1 MEWRKQAACFGY
13 PVYHWFPES
22 KEIEEQILAMQVCSQ
37 CPVKEDCLEY
47 SLWHEQDG
55 IWGGMNQ
62 TDRQKL
68 RKKRRIR
75 IRVPNGEPRALHA
88 NCGTD
93 SGYQSLFRESK
104 RTGQPM
110 KDCDACRKAHALAD
124 QVRRERNPETERTR
138 KRLSARKQVAK
149 KRSDPIQVADKSEWL
164 TGGIF

>member
-1 MEWRKQAACFGY
+1 MEWRKEAACSGY

-22 KEIEEQILAMQVCSQ
+22 KEIEDQVLAMQVCSV

-68 RKKRRIR
+68 RKQRRIR
-75 IRVPNGEPRALHA
+75 LRVPNGEPRAVHA
-88 NCGTD
+88 SCGTD
-93 SGYQSLFRESK
+93 SGYQSLVRQAK
-104 RTGQPM
+104 KTGEPM
-110 KDCDACRKAHALAD
+110 KDCEACRKAHSLAD
-124 QVRRERNPETERTR
+124 QLRRERNPESERTR
-138 KRLSARKQVAK
+138 KRLDARKRVSK
-149 KRSDPIQVADKSEWL
+149 NKTWPADKSEWT